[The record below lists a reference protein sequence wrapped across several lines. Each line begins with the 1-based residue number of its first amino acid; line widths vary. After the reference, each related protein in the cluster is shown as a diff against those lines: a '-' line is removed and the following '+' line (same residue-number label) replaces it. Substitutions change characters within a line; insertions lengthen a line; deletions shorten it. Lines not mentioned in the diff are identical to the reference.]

1 MDSTNSMNSMDS
13 IDSMESTRSME
24 TAEDKI
30 SDAAAV
36 ASILKI
42 PVRDVPQDPILRS
55 RLLKERP
62 GIVYGLH
69 EVTDEG
75 IEELGGKRVIYE
87 HEHDLLQYVSPAPNY
102 VGQTIQKPEL
112 RMTVHAS
119 SHNACEG
126 VAKWHRELQKKKGP
140 KDTKVRIAMV
150 VIESNIPGDL
160 LTTREREYIKKYNT
174 LSPNG
179 ANMQLPG
186 HRGDYIASEI
196 LVAKRH
202 MASYNTIIKQV
213 GDAKTLVKNIL
224 QLKKKGARDYYGRG
238 YNDLVNWCRILSNNS
253 EEEAKIDRGYEEA
266 WMKLSWCI
274 LSHDPEYVQEFLS
287 YCQTY
292 SKRRAAWRYN
302 IDCSI
307 IYDHVKSWKKSTIVE
322 VKKLAENYE
331 SFEQKLSDKESK
343 ARLKIRLPDTEQLSE
358 VKYVLN
364 YILQRGDTNQK
375 WRTLYFK
382 DQRRGHEWLA
392 KWEADQLTQGVV
404 KTFREEYAIKHTP
417 VEITPEQAAEAA
429 SAACIKDKEDAIKL
443 VQLLQSKGTKHTA
456 DHLNLSTDQVYRLI
470 DTYSKCCKDCA

>member
-1 MDSTNSMNSMDS
+1 MHSMDS
-13 IDSMESTRSME
+13 IDSMESTRSIE

-62 GIVYGLH
+62 GTVYGLH

-75 IEELGGKRVIYE
+75 IEKLGGKRVIYE
-87 HEHDLLQYVSPAPNY
+87 HEQDLLQYVSPAPNY

-126 VAKWHRELQKKKGP
+126 VAKWHRELQKKKGT
-140 KDTKVRIAMV
+140 KDKKVRIAMV
-150 VIESNIPGDL
+150 VIESNISGDL
-160 LTTREREYIKKYNT
+160 LTTKEREYIKKYNT

-186 HRGDYIASEI
+186 HHGDYMASEI

-202 MASYNTIIKQV
+202 MASYETVIKQV
-213 GDAKTLVKNIL
+213 GDAETLVKNIL
-224 QLKKKGARDYYGRG
+224 KMKKKGAQDYYGRG

-253 EEEAKIDRGYEEA
+253 EEEAKIVRGYEEA
-266 WMKLSWCI
+266 WKKLSWSEKICI
-274 LSHDPEYVQEFLS
+274 LSHDPEYVQEFLH

-302 IDCSI
+302 IDFSI
-307 IYDHVKSWKKSTIVE
+307 IYDHITAWKKA
-322 VKKLAENYE
+322 LL
-331 SFEQKLSDKESK
+331 LS
-343 ARLKIRLPDTEQLSE
+343 
-358 VKYVLN
+358 
-364 YILQRGDTNQK
+364 
-375 WRTLYFK
+375 
-382 DQRRGHEWLA
+382 
-392 KWEADQLTQGVV
+392 
-404 KTFREEYAIKHTP
+404 
-417 VEITPEQAAEAA
+417 
-429 SAACIKDKEDAIKL
+429 
-443 VQLLQSKGTKHTA
+443 
-456 DHLNLSTDQVYRLI
+456 
-470 DTYSKCCKDCA
+470 